1 MKKVLYS
8 LAALVFLAS
17 CSNNDDATPDTSNQ
31 EFKNGILIV
40 NEGGYNKNNASVSFL
55 SNDLSVLKNDIF
67 AGSNNGAGLGDVA
80 QSLAVYNNY
89 AFIVMNNSN
98 SIEIVDRYTFKK
110 VGQITEQLAQPR
122 YLAVANNKIYV
133 TNMAEDKVT
142 VYDATNFA
150 YIKTLTTNFA
160 PELITSNNNYVYVQ
174 SNTYGGDKV
183 VEVFS
188 LANDV
193 SVKTLEFTYP
203 SNGLTVDKSS
213 GNIYTLHS
221 DDTGT
226 SVSII
231 NGSSNTIEKEQSST
245 SLKNAR
251 YAVID
256 NGYLYFTAGTGIYK
270 TQVSLNALPSAPL
283 FNVEDNSFSTLYGFN
298 VLNGKIF
305 TSDAKGFVTNSEVS
319 VYDTNG
325 NFLKKVTA
333 QIGTNGFIQN

>member
-1 MKKVLYS
+1 M
-8 LAALVFLAS
+8 AALAFLSS
-17 CSNNDDATPDTSNQ
+17 CSNNDDVTPDTGNQ

-40 NEGGYNKNNASVSFL
+40 NEGGFNKSNASVSFL
-55 SNDLSVLKNDIF
+55 SNDLSVVKNDIF
-67 AGSNNGAGLGDVA
+67 AGSNGGTGLGDVA
-80 QSLAVYNNY
+80 QSLVVYNNY

-110 VGQITEQLAQPR
+110 VGQITAQLAQPR
-122 YLAVANNKIYV
+122 YLTVANNKLYV
-133 TNMAEDKVT
+133 TNMAEEKVT
-142 VYDATNFA
+142 VYDAASFA

-160 PELITSNNNYVYVQ
+160 PELIASNNNYVYVQ
-174 SNTYGGDKV
+174 SNAYGSNKV

-188 LANDV
+188 LANEA

-203 SNGLTVDKSS
+203 SSGLTVDKSS
-213 GNIYTLHS
+213 GNVYTLHS
-221 DDTGT
+221 GDAGT

-231 NGSSNTIEKEQSST
+231 NGSSNTIEKEQASA
-245 SLKNAR
+245 SLKNAKH
-251 YAVID
+251 AVLD

-270 TQVSLNALPSAPL
+270 TQASLNTLSDTPL

-305 TSDAKGFVTNSEVS
+305 TSDAKGFVANSEVS

-325 NFLKKVTA
+325 NFLKKVTT